1 MCSQAAG
8 QRGHWSSTEMGKVEE
23 AVEVTAWTWQGVA
36 AEGGQ
41 SLAQKSNLW
50 HRCRTLTLV
59 PLPSSW

>member
-1 MCSQAAG
+1 
-8 QRGHWSSTEMGKVEE
+8 MGKVEE